1 VSASLECHYSNIEL
15 VREPVDHQSGSALL
29 HAATQ
34 LDGIA
39 ANIAKLPELLR

>member
-1 VSASLECHYSNIEL
+1 VSASLECHSSNIEL
-15 VREPVDHQSGSALL
+15 ARESVDHQSGGALL